1 MSESRITALA
11 VTSQPAPARTA
22 SLFQTVAL
30 SFSRAGAWAVD
41 TAQHFGLL
49 LSILMAPAVFAA
61 YTFAAWSLAANLG
74 WTNTFP
80 YVEGPLSNWLI
91 WAGFA
96 IAVHAA
102 AQVLR
107 RHIGTE
113 TDTKN

>member
-1 MSESRITALA
+1 M
-11 VTSQPAPARTA
+11 
-22 SLFQTVAL
+22 
-30 SFSRAGAWAVD
+30 GAWAVD

-49 LSILMAPAVFAA
+49 LSVLMAPAVFAA

-80 YVEGPLSNWLI
+80 YGSGPLSNWLI

-96 IAVHAA
+96 IAVHLA

-107 RHIGTE
+107 RHIGSDSSE
-113 TDTKN
+113 KK

>member
-1 MSESRITALA
+1 MSESRTTALA
-11 VTSQPAPARTA
+11 VSSQPAPARTA
-22 SLFQTVAL
+22 NLFQTVAL
-30 SFSRAGAWAVD
+30 SFSKMGAWAVD

-49 LSILMAPAVFAA
+49 LSILMAPAVFSA

-80 YVEGPLSNWLI
+80 YGNGPLSNWLI

-96 IAVHAA
+96 IAVHLA

-107 RHIGTE
+107 RHIGGE
-113 TDTKN
+113 ASDKK